1 MKLKWVWVLLVVAL
15 FTVVALPPVNSFAEK
30 KTTVLRL
37 VVSTPPDD
45 YPLGHSLNE
54 LAKKFNERAQGDY
67 KIEIHAG
74 GALAKLPEYF
84 DAVRIGAVEMA
95 SAGWTIFSFLDPR
108 LGAIELPFLYNNNA
122 AANAAIKDI
131 LPLYD
136 QILQEKFNAKGLG
149 LFAFTASELMTVK
162 PVKNLEE
169 FKGILVGAI
178 SPVTASMA
186 KDLGGSPVTI
196 MWTDMYESLQKKVV
210 DGTVFNIH
218 AAKVMSLFDVCKYAT
233 ISFGPASFQGLS
245 INLAI
250 WKKMPE
256 PIKKILQEEADASNR
271 WLGEMFAKMVQ
282 DEIKELGAKGVSF
295 YMLPPA
301 ERARWVEATAANRDK
316 QLASFGEF
324 GEKIRQSAEAA
335 NQLHPYTE

>member
-1 MKLKWVWVLLVVAL
+1 LV
-15 FTVVALPPVNSFAEK
+15 
-30 KTTVLRL
+30 
-37 VVSTPPDD
+37 
-45 YPLGHSLNE
+45 
-54 LAKKFNERAQGDY
+54 
-67 KIEIHAG
+67 
-74 GALAKLPEYF
+74 
-84 DAVRIGAVEMA
+84 
-95 SAGWTIFSFLDPR
+95 
-108 LGAIELPFLYNNNA
+108 
-122 AANAAIKDI
+122 
-131 LPLYD
+131 
-136 QILQEKFNAKGLG
+136 
-149 LFAFTASELMTVK
+149 TVK

-256 PIKKILQEEADASNR
+256 SIKKILQEEADASNQ

-282 DEIKELGAKGVSF
+282 DEIKELGTKGVSF

-301 ERARWVEATAANRDK
+301 ERARWVDATAANRDK
-316 QLASFGEF
+316 QLAGFGEF
-324 GEKIRQSAEAA
+324 GEKIRKSAEAA